1 MRAGLNSYGRLC
13 EREERVWDAPR
24 AERLV
29 FMWRGSEW
37 LSL

>member
-1 MRAGLNSYGRLC
+1 MNESKGLNSYGRLC
-13 EREERVWDAPR
+13 KREERVGG
-24 AERLV
+24 AERLA

>member
-1 MRAGLNSYGRLC
+1 MRAGLYSYGRLC
-13 EREERVWDAPR
+13 EREESAGR